1 MLEVKDPF
9 EIIIAAQ
16 NLLRENGEVVELRI
30 LNTKKGTVSGYFDNM
45 EALADAALL
54 YDGDVE
60 GIYST
65 LNPVK
70 SDLLAR
76 ANNRMEEGAK
86 HTTSDADIERRM
98 WIMIDFDPV
107 RASGISSLDVEHEG
121 AIARARRVQKM
132 LRKAGW
138 TDPFLFD
145 SSNGAHLLYPIDMP
159 NDDYSRDIIKQLLG
173 TLDWHYSDAKVCI
186 DTSVYNAARICKVY
200 GTKSCK
206 GDDTDERP
214 HRFSGLLE
222 QPETI
227 GIVSA
232 AQIEA
237 IIEKLQ
243 QPNAEAPKKEKNVD
257 ATPIDLEAWVN
268 QYELG
273 IAVKGR
279 WQNKADKYVLKTC
292 PWNEEHTNRSAY
304 ILQFDN
310 GAIAAGCHHNSC
322 QGKGWRELRSLYE
335 PLSAANASENQ
346 VDEKVN
352 QAQLLIRLGEDSEYF
367 RNEIGEAYA
376 KVPIG
381 DHFECLKVKSKRHRL
396 LLTKTFYELTGKAP
410 SDDAMKQAL
419 SIMEMKA
426 TFEGDEYALERR
438 VASVDNVYYYD
449 LANENRQVV
458 KVMPNRCEIISNAP
472 TVFVRTNNMKAQVN
486 PIFPGDLKLLLNHVN
501 IRNDD
506 DQILFLVYTV
516 SCFIPSIPHPVLVLS
531 GEKGASKSTTMRM
544 IRSIVDPA
552 ACDILSMPNSK
563 QDLAIVLSNNYMP
576 AFDNLDVLS
585 AEKSDLLCIAS
596 TGGGV
601 SKRTLFTDEDETIFQ
616 LLRCIVLNGINIV
629 ATRADLLDRSLIVEL
644 ERIEPTERKA
654 EKDVWNAFEQDKPAI
669 LGGALTALS
678 KAMAIYPD
686 VKLESLSRMA
696 DFTQFGYAIAEAL
709 GYGGERF
716 LEAYRNNQNKAND
729 EAVGAHPVAAAVIA
743 LMKRKG
749 SWHSSISELLERLES
764 VAITE
769 KINTLVPSWPKA
781 AHALTRRLNEV
792 KSNLQQIGI
801 RFDIRHGGD
810 AKMISIVKEGG
821 EIQGVEGT
829 NHRLPRPRPSLKTS
843 PEMQEMFDDSE

>member
-243 QPNAEAPKKEKNVD
+243 QPNAEAPKKK
-257 ATPIDLEAWVN
+257 
-268 QYELG
+268 
-273 IAVKGR
+273 KR
-279 WQNKADKYVLKTC
+279 RR
-292 PWNEEHTNRSAY
+292 HT
-304 ILQFDN
+304 D
-310 GAIAAGCHHNSC
+310 
-322 QGKGWRELRSLYE
+322 
-335 PLSAANASENQ
+335 
-346 VDEKVN
+346 
-352 QAQLLIRLGEDSEYF
+352 
-367 RNEIGEAYA
+367 
-376 KVPIG
+376 
-381 DHFECLKVKSKRHRL
+381 
-396 LLTKTFYELTGKAP
+396 
-410 SDDAMKQAL
+410 
-419 SIMEMKA
+419 
-426 TFEGDEYALERR
+426 
-438 VASVDNVYYYD
+438 
-449 LANENRQVV
+449 
-458 KVMPNRCEIISNAP
+458 
-472 TVFVRTNNMKAQVN
+472 
-486 PIFPGDLKLLLNHVN
+486 
-501 IRNDD
+501 
-506 DQILFLVYTV
+506 
-516 SCFIPSIPHPVLVLS
+516 
-531 GEKGASKSTTMRM
+531 
-544 IRSIVDPA
+544 
-552 ACDILSMPNSK
+552 
-563 QDLAIVLSNNYMP
+563 
-576 AFDNLDVLS
+576 
-585 AEKSDLLCIAS
+585 
-596 TGGGV
+596 
-601 SKRTLFTDEDETIFQ
+601 
-616 LLRCIVLNGINIV
+616 
-629 ATRADLLDRSLIVEL
+629 
-644 ERIEPTERKA
+644 
-654 EKDVWNAFEQDKPAI
+654 
-669 LGGALTALS
+669 
-678 KAMAIYPD
+678 
-686 VKLESLSRMA
+686 
-696 DFTQFGYAIAEAL
+696 
-709 GYGGERF
+709 
-716 LEAYRNNQNKAND
+716 
-729 EAVGAHPVAAAVIA
+729 
-743 LMKRKG
+743 
-749 SWHSSISELLERLES
+749 
-764 VAITE
+764 
-769 KINTLVPSWPKA
+769 
-781 AHALTRRLNEV
+781 
-792 KSNLQQIGI
+792 
-801 RFDIRHGGD
+801 
-810 AKMISIVKEGG
+810 
-821 EIQGVEGT
+821 
-829 NHRLPRPRPSLKTS
+829 
-843 PEMQEMFDDSE
+843 